1 MVELRGR
8 RGHAIAM
15 VVARVP
21 AASRRRV
28 WRRREDTLERQTSA
42 RVRGEAA
49 EADVVEQDVLGVDE
63 RVRIRRGVRGGQVAG
78 SHRRHTSDGS
88 IEPLPELEHLP
99 LRLERE
105 ADLAPGVHLART
117 ARDLEHGPIL
127 PQRSPDTHPDALAV
141 NVGDRVGTIQRTGA
155 LDTISHPPASL
166 DGEARPRA
174 HAWAECRHRQPSQPS
189 EARRPKTRAGSR
201 SPADMFTVIHVR
213 DAATS
218 PCCVS

>member
-99 LRLERE
+99 FGWNGRRTSLQ
-105 ADLAPGVHLART
+105 AFTSPGPLVISNT
-117 ARDLEHGPIL
+117 ARFSPNGHRTPIRTPSPSTVAIVWARYSGQEPSIRSATHRHPSTARPAPAPMRGL
-127 PQRSPDTHPDALAV
+127 SAGIGSRHSPQRP
-141 NVGDRVGTIQRTGA
+141 GDRRREPGHA
-155 LDTISHPPASL
+155 
-166 DGEARPRA
+166 ARPTCSRLSRCGTLQLHRA
-174 HAWAECRHRQPSQPS
+174 A
-189 EARRPKTRAGSR
+189 
-201 SPADMFTVIHVR
+201 
-213 DAATS
+213 
-218 PCCVS
+218 